1 MDAGLKLKILKN
13 RGSLNISVSDIFRSM
28 RWRGISNFSGLY
40 MDASGTWESHQ
51 LRFNF
56 TYRFGNEQVK
66 GTRNRKTGAEDEMN
80 RVK

>member
-1 MDAGLKLKILKN
+1 
-13 RGSLNISVSDIFRSM
+13 
-28 RWRGISNFSGLY
+28 
-40 MDASGTWESHQ
+40 MDASGTWESNQ